1 MNTTST
7 SEKYLAQ
14 MLEGY
19 ENGIQGVD
27 NYISETQTALD
38 KAKEQKQEMLDS
50 IEEIRAELGL
60 EYEIAEPAEVE
71 ILNEE

>member
-27 NYISETQTALD
+27 NYISETQNALD

-60 EYEIAEPAEVE
+60 EDEIAAPAEVE
-71 ILNEE
+71 ILNEA